1 MPQLMPY
8 RYGNLFGLHNG
19 RLVSDTR
26 KLVTTIKK
34 IAESIGCLQGD
45 VISTTTYQL

>member
-26 KLVTTIKK
+26 KLVTTIKNSQK
-34 IAESIGCLQGD
+34 ALAASR
-45 VISTTTYQL
+45 VM